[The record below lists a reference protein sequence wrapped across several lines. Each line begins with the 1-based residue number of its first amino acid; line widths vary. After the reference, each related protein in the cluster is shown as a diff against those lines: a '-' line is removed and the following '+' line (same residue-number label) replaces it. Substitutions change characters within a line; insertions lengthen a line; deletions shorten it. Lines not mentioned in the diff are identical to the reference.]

1 MKSEEMGYNVCGRIK
16 CMKPGELSHLS
27 NPMKPFSWVFAS
39 DGLFCLS
46 QCTDH
51 YQMCIRLGFE
61 RDWMEMQ
68 LLNGNVFSLY
78 LFPESSKDYTA
89 VCATWNGVFH
99 LLESEEPE
107 IYAKLEPFRSELID
121 CSFEDI
127 ESKSDFEFLDVE
139 DRGPGDD
146 RYLTK
151 ERFLSIADED
161 LTLVDCRFFLYC
173 YVGLSKYY
181 GGDGCT
187 VDKDGKRGCKEYLI
201 KNMKLDEIAGMK
213 MVPLNIKIPMT

>member
-1 MKSEEMGYNVCGRIK
+1 
-16 CMKPGELSHLS
+16 MKPGELSHLS

-89 VCATWNGVFH
+89 VCATWSGVFH

-127 ESKSDFEFLDVE
+127 ESKSDCMV
-139 DRGPGDD
+139 
-146 RYLTK
+146 TA
-151 ERFLSIADED
+151 S
-161 LTLVDCRFFLYC
+161 
-173 YVGLSKYY
+173 
-181 GGDGCT
+181 GC
-187 VDKDGKRGCKEYLI
+187 I
-201 KNMKLDEIAGMK
+201 MKLFWPCFFGATPAVNDWATT
-213 MVPLNIKIPMT
+213 L